1 MTVSWDHFDF
11 HAGRDDVDLEVA
23 VEIGDRDP
31 VGDVVRDRLLVAAVV
46 GPERHDLGVAAQRD
60 DDFGRAKVTVGR
72 FYYERLL
79 PRAGALAE
87 QIKAGAGTMMSLDQ
101 DLF

>member
-1 MTVSWDHFDF
+1 
-11 HAGRDDVDLEVA
+11 
-23 VEIGDRDP
+23 
-31 VGDVVRDRLLVAAVV
+31 
-46 GPERHDLGVAAQRD
+46 
-60 DDFGRAKVTVGR
+60 VGR